1 MHKKDS
7 GYNKFINKDITKLQ
21 KINFVFEEKNKDSYF
36 TYPKNIAKTWN
47 VDYAIIN
54 YKEVFHLGKNEV
66 IFNKGMDLFLKTAE
80 EFYAPWDGELF
91 FLIENSKPFLFYKI
105 TNFLNNEYEN
115 IVIKFSNFDLAKTWK
130 IHNLESN
137 ISSSRKIISNQKILV
152 TSSENNFEKN
162 VFENFSNLH
171 IETFYA
177 NKMDNNFK
185 NYLLNYF
192 KNEEDFSKNKTH
204 FNPDLLLKLNQENET
219 FVFTEIPYHD
229 HHLPTLKVSN
239 LNINLD
245 KKHIL
250 KDINFEIFKGEFISI
265 LGPSGSGKSTLLNS
279 IASILEPTS
288 GKINFNNVHNIGFV
302 FQNYSLYNDLTVYK
316 NIFLTVKS
324 SLMWNIQW
332 HINKIKII
340 LQQQKNDS
348 NIDAFN
354 SEFKSLR
361 NQISLITIKNF
372 QLKIINLKLSLLL
385 RKIIKTYRLNKKEF
399 DLIKDIKEQ
408 VSNSAKQLE
417 IDDLLNKKASALSGG
432 QRQRVAIAKAISK
445 NPDLL
450 ILDEPFSSLDYK
462 VKILIR
468 SWVKEIQNKLK
479 ITTLFVTHDQD
490 DAMWLS
496 DKVIFLKDGEVKQ
509 FSQPNDFFEKPNNL
523 AIAKFVGNPEINYLK
538 SDDKYDYYI
547 RGNHIKIN
555 EDKQSQWSV
564 LNNFTNGNYYVIE
577 ISNGKNVLEVI
588 TTKNFLKSERVSI
601 ELDKSK
607 ILIFDKQN
615 GNLVDHEK

>member
-1 MHKKDS
+1 M
-7 GYNKFINKDITKLQ
+7 
-21 KINFVFEEKNKDSYF
+21 
-36 TYPKNIAKTWN
+36 
-47 VDYAIIN
+47 
-54 YKEVFHLGKNEV
+54 
-66 IFNKGMDLFLKTAE
+66 
-80 EFYAPWDGELF
+80 
-91 FLIENSKPFLFYKI
+91 
-105 TNFLNNEYEN
+105 
-115 IVIKFSNFDLAKTWK
+115 
-130 IHNLESN
+130 
-137 ISSSRKIISNQKILV
+137 
-152 TSSENNFEKN
+152 
-162 VFENFSNLH
+162 
-171 IETFYA
+171 
-177 NKMDNNFK
+177 
-185 NYLLNYF
+185 
-192 KNEEDFSKNKTH
+192 
-204 FNPDLLLKLNQENET
+204 
-219 FVFTEIPYHD
+219 
-229 HHLPTLKVSN
+229 PTLKVSN

-250 KDINFEIFKGEFISI
+250 KNINFEIFKGEFISI

-340 LQQQKNDS
+340 LQQQKNDP
-348 NIDAFN
+348 NIDTFN

-385 RKIIKTYRLNKKEF
+385 RKIIKTYGLNKKEF

-496 DKVIFLKDGEVKQ
+496 DKVIFLKEGEVKQ

-538 SDDKYDYYI
+538 SDEKYDYYI
-547 RGNHIKIN
+547 RGNHIKIT

-577 ISNGKNVLEVI
+577 ISNGKNILEVI

-601 ELDKSK
+601 ELDKNK
-607 ILIFDKQN
+607 VLIFDKQTGELIN
-615 GNLVDHEK
+615 HEK